1 MKRSTMIKASY
12 EIRRVLKEL
21 GDYFGIH
28 RGEYAPNT
36 QKYELYDKIE
46 KHIDDGLKIFSQ
58 DVTDEEDKDTL
69 LRRIHGETPVARLKS
84 YLGQQKALL
93 NDFIETRQPEGQ
105 DLLMARVHIATYDDC
120 LKAVTNILE
129 EVPA

>member
-12 EIRRVLKEL
+12 EIRLALKVVGEFL
-21 GDYFGIH
+21 GIH
-28 RGEYAPNT
+28 RGEHAPNT
-36 QKYELYDKIE
+36 QAYELYGKIE

-69 LRRIHGETPVARLKS
+69 LRRIHGETPAARLKN

-93 NDFIETRQPEGQ
+93 ELFIKDHQSEGEE
-105 DLLMARVHIATYDDC
+105 LMIARAHIATYDDC
-120 LKAVTNILE
+120 LKAVSNILE